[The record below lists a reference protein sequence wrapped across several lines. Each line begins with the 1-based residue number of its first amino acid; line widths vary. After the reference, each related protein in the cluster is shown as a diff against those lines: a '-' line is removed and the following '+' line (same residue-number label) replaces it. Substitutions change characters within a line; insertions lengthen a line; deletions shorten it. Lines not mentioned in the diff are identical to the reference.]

1 VPEHAGAAVE
11 AHLRGHCPRWAD
23 LDVKRERRGTA
34 AYAVPDDDPYLAVV
48 ERVIEQV
55 HGRKPLRVGVGGT
68 LPISAMAKE
77 RLGLETVMLSYAIA
91 DERIHAP
98 NEFFRLSSFDDG
110 LAAWT
115 RLLPE
120 LAAM

>member
-1 VPEHAGAAVE
+1 MGAG
-11 AHLRGHCPRWAD
+11 W
-23 LDVKRERRGTA
+23 
-34 AYAVPDDDPYLAVV
+34 
-48 ERVIEQV
+48 
-55 HGRKPLRVGVGGT
+55 GRMMGRNPLLRVGVGGT

-77 RLGLETVMLSYAIA
+77 ALGLETVMLSYAIA

-110 LAAWT
+110 LIAWA

-120 LAAM
+120 LAGLGVAVG

>member
-1 VPEHAGAAVE
+1 
-11 AHLRGHCPRWAD
+11 
-23 LDVKRERRGTA
+23 
-34 AYAVPDDDPYLAVV
+34 
-48 ERVIEQV
+48 V
-55 HGRKPLRVGVGGT
+55 HGRKPLHVGVGGT

-98 NEFFRLSSFDDG
+98 NEFFRISSFDDG

-120 LAAM
+120 LAGMQR